1 MGVKKKRPQVGEEIR
16 RAREQAGLDVDH
28 VARKLQVQPYRVARI
43 ERGSE
48 PISVELACAYAHAIG
63 SNKRAIAEAALSQ
76 LLKREGLRYK
86 IKVRR
91 GSPLPDVGM
100 RIKKLRHSQGLS
112 FLDVA
117 TALGVSRP
125 RVAQVERG
133 DKVLKPSTAVKL
145 ADAMGVERKE
155 LLRLAL
161 QAALNKGGLDDMRV
175 AVG

>member
-1 MGVKKKRPQVGEEIR
+1 MRKKQLEVGETIQ
-16 RAREQAGLDVDH
+16 RARERAGLPVNH
-28 VARKLQVQPYRVARI
+28 LARKLQVQPGRVARI
-43 ERGSE
+43 ERGRE
-48 PISVELACAYAHAIG
+48 PISVELACAYAKAIG
-63 SNKRAIAEAALSQ
+63 SNERAIAEAALAQ
-76 LLKREGLRYK
+76 LLQREGLRYK
-86 IKVRR
+86 ITVRR
-91 GSPLPDVGM
+91 GAPIADVGM

-133 DKVLKPSTAVKL
+133 DKVLKPTTAVKL

-161 QAALNKGGLDDMRV
+161 QAALNKGGLDELRV
-175 AVG
+175 AVV